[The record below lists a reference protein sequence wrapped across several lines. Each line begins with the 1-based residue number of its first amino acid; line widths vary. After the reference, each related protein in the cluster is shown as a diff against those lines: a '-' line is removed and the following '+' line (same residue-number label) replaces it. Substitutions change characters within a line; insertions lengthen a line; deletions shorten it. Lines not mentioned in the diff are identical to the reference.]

1 MNSMTHRGLTAR
13 IEFDDR
19 DGIFVGRVIGVRD
32 IIGFHGKTVAEL
44 RKACAEAIDDYLADC
59 ESEGVKPPRPAS
71 GKVLLRIP
79 PVLHAEAIRAAELE
93 GISLNQWATKALQQE
108 LRTQPGP

>member
-1 MNSMTHRGLTAR
+1 MNSMTHRGITAR

-19 DGIFVGRVIGVRD
+19 DNIFVGRVVGVRD

-59 ESEGVKPPRPAS
+59 AERGITPPRPAS

-79 PVLHAEAIRAAELE
+79 PELHAEAIRAAQLSGE
-93 GISLNQWATKALQQE
+93 SLNQWATEALQ
-108 LRTQPGP
+108 RAI